1 MAIRQTDGL
10 GALVKRYRTALGLT
24 QEELAERAGVSARSI
39 SDLER
44 GLARTPHPGTIRRL
58 ADALELS
65 PAQRSVFMAAGSQAR
80 GADDIPEV
88 AEARP
93 GRLPTLPR
101 KPWPVVAAA
110 ALGVA
115 VLASV
120 IAIVIARGAGARPTH
135 PRIYSTARAPLV
147 IGSWGTTMGK
157 TTSFA
162 PTLGDMAPGP
172 PGYDYAVSFGTSS
185 GSIALRFSPDGQALS
200 VFPVANQNTNLGGAA
215 VDARGNLWVVT
226 GAGIRKFA
234 PDGRLLAQWTGS
246 GFNPGQFDKPAGIG
260 FARNGDVLIGEIG
273 SHRVQVLTPA
283 MKPIRQ
289 WNGPGGDAQKFSP
302 MGFAVDAQDDVYI
315 VDTGNWRIEKYTLQG
330 KLLGAWRARALV
342 PQLQG
347 ANFGFDLSVGGD
359 GNIYL
364 MQSTDSLLSIER
376 LSPSGQELAWWTSV
390 GPHREVS
397 KNADG
402 LEFTRQGYG
411 FLGLLDGR
419 ILKLNQNMRV
429 LASWSLHR
437 LQQPLFR
444 SPVAL
449 AADNRGHVYVAD
461 ARTHQM
467 VTLSAGS
474 GAVTRWSAPVSAP
487 VNSQMVSSIAA
498 DPHGDV
504 VLTEANGTLV
514 DTYAEDGTRIRQTGQ
529 ELSVTSPTLLSYTG
543 VGIDSKGNVSFLT
556 YPQPTVKTYSPSGRL
571 LHSWCAVCD
580 IPTLNSPALMAVSP
594 AGNVYIAVPSEIA
607 EFTPAGVPVHSWSG
621 QTISGSGPLLDAAGF
636 AVDNHGNLYVS
647 DLDQNALE
655 VFSPSG
661 RRLAAWKGLGPKGST
676 FTNLGAVTVDQQD
689 DIYLINGKSVL
700 ELAPLRTTTQAAA
713 KSAAAP

>member
-1 MAIRQTDGL
+1 MAVRQTDGL
-10 GALVKRYRTALGLT
+10 GTLVKRYRTALGLT

-44 GLARTPHPGTIRRL
+44 GLERVPHLSTIRRL
-58 ADALELS
+58 ADALELP
-65 PAQRSVFMAAGSQAR
+65 PAQRAVFIAAGSRAR
-80 GADDIPEV
+80 GGDDIPAV
-88 AEARP
+88 PEARS
-93 GRLPTLPR
+93 GRLPALR
-101 KPWPVVAAA
+101 RMPWPVMAAA
-110 ALGVA
+110 SLGVA

-120 IAIVIARGAGARPTH
+120 IAVVIARGPGPRPTQLH
-135 PRIYSTARAPLV
+135 VYSTARAPMV
-147 IGSWGTTMGK
+147 IGSWGTTVGK
-157 TTSFA
+157 AMSFA
-162 PTLGDMAPGP
+162 PTLGDMAAGP
-172 PGYDYAVSFGTSS
+172 PGYDYAVSYGTPS

-200 VFPVANQNTNLGGAA
+200 VFPVANQTTTVGGAA

-234 PDGRLLAQWTGS
+234 PDGRLLAQWKSS
-246 GFNPGQFDKPAGIG
+246 GFNPGQFDTPVSVG

-283 MKPIRQ
+283 MKPLRQ
-289 WNGPGGDAQKFSP
+289 WNGPGGDAQKFAP
-302 MGFAVDAQDDVYI
+302 VGFAVNAQDDVYI
-315 VDTGNWRIEKYTLQG
+315 VDTGNWRIEKYTLGG
-330 KLLGAWRARALV
+330 KFLGAWRARALV
-342 PQLQG
+342 PQPQSG
-347 ANFGFDLSVGGD
+347 NFGFDLSIGGD

-397 KNADG
+397 KNVDG
-402 LEFTRQGYG
+402 LEFTEQGYG
-411 FLGLLDGR
+411 FMGVIDGR
-419 ILKLNQNMRV
+419 ILKVNQNMRV

-449 AADNRGHVYVAD
+449 AADNRGHLSVAD
-461 ARTHQM
+461 ARTHQI
-467 VTLSAGS
+467 VTLSADSGS
-474 GAVTRWSAPVSAP
+474 VTRWSAPITAP

-498 DPHGDV
+498 DPRGNV

-514 DTYAEDGTRIRQTGQ
+514 DTYARDGTRIRRTGQ
-529 ELSVTSPTLLSYTG
+529 ELSVTSPTVLSYTA
-543 VGIDSKGNVSFLT
+543 VGIDSKGNASFLT

-580 IPTLNSPALMAVSP
+580 IPTLNSPVLMAVSP
-594 AGNVYIAVPSEIA
+594 AGNVYIAVPSEIV

-621 QTISGSGPLLDAAGF
+621 RTISGSGPLLDAAGI
-636 AVDNHGNLYVS
+636 AVDNHGNLYVN
-647 DLDQNALE
+647 DLDRNALE
-655 VFSPSG
+655 IFSPSG
-661 RRLAAWKGLGPKGST
+661 RRLASWKGLGDKSR
-676 FTNLGAVTVDQQD
+676 FTDLGAVTVNGQG